1 MDLSTG
7 TKLLDGLNEAQQDAV
22 THRAGPVLIVAGA
35 GTGKTTVIARR
46 IAWLL
51 QEGLAKSDQILALTF
66 TDKAAGEMEERVDA
80 LLPYGSVDIWIS
92 TFHAFAERMLK
103 EYGLA
108 IGIPND
114 FRLLDETA
122 QWLLIREHLD
132 RFPLDYYRP
141 RGNPTKHI
149 RALLK
154 LFSRA
159 KDEEIRPHD
168 FLEYVKQMRLQADQ
182 AEFAD
187 DAIREAEEIANC
199 YHAYEQLLLEKEA
212 MDFGGLLVYFLELL
226 RTRPRILKHLQE
238 RFPYMLVDEFQDT
251 NWAQYELVKLLAG
264 ERKNLAV
271 VGDDDQSIY
280 KFRGASVSNILQ
292 FKKDFPES
300 REVVLT
306 RNYRSRQNI
315 LDLAYR
321 FIQNN
326 NPNRL
331 EAREHTGGVPLSK
344 KLVSAETGEGIVE
357 HLHFQT
363 SDEEVSG
370 VVEKIRELMA
380 SGRASSW
387 SDFVVLTRS
396 NDAAIPFANALQLH
410 GIPYQFLALRGLY
423 AKPVVLD
430 AINYLKLL
438 DNYHESTALF
448 RVLNAPFIK
457 LPNEDLI
464 RLTFEAQKKTESL
477 HSVAKRARGIAGM
490 GIESAAAI
498 ERLLAMVETHASLAR
513 RRPPSEVCIAFMK
526 DSGYLEL
533 LLPETKENREALGYL
548 EQFMHRIK
556 GYETRALDPRLADFM
571 RELSLEIDSGESGGL
586 AFDAETGPDMVRIMT
601 IHGAKGLEFPY
612 VFVVNMVEQ
621 RFPTIHRRDPI
632 ELPDA
637 LVKETLPEGDIH
649 LEEERRLCY
658 VAITRAKH
666 GIFFTSA
673 EDYGGARKKK
683 PSRFLTELGFTVGEP
698 RSARGHVPLGV
709 HERFASPPTPPAGA
723 PPPYQLPAQTSYTQ
737 FVAFETCPLQYKF
750 AHLLRIP
757 VLGKFQKSFGSTIHA
772 TLEEFMRRLRE
783 RTDAVQQSLFGVP
796 NKLANGES
804 HMAQSSTGSDF
815 PVTEKELL
823 EMYEKQWQGEWF
835 LSAQQKEEFWEKG
848 KEMLQ
853 KFYATTLAERPRPIL
868 LEEPF
873 KVKLGTS
880 VIKGKID
887 RVDLLSDSR
896 VEIIDYKTG
905 KKKEK
910 LEWNDKRQLLLYQI
924 AMEERGLIPERLT
937 YYYLE
942 DGVRLTFLGT
952 AEEKEKVKTELDA
965 FMADLRKGDFTPTP
979 GIWCGSCDFRDI
991 CEYRA

>member
-1 MDLSTG
+1 MAA
-7 TKLLDGLNEAQQDAV
+7 KLTDGLNEAQRDAV
-22 THRAGPVLIVAGA
+22 THRAGPILIIAGA
-35 GTGKTTVIARR
+35 GTGKTTVITRR

-66 TDKAAGEMEERVDA
+66 TDKAAGEMEERVDT

-159 KDEEIRPHD
+159 KDEEIRPND
-168 FLEYVKQMRLQADQ
+168 FLEYVKKMRLEADQ

-187 DAIREAEEIANC
+187 DMIREADEIANC

-226 RTRPRILKHLQE
+226 RTRPRILRHLQE
-238 RFPYMLVDEFQDT
+238 RFPYILVDEFQDT

-292 FKKDFPES
+292 FKKDFAES

-306 RNYRSRQNI
+306 QNYRSRQNI

-331 EAREHTGGVPLSK
+331 EARVSSSGGTALSK
-344 KLVSAETGEGIVE
+344 KLEAAETGEGIVE

-363 SDEEVSG
+363 SDEEVNG

-380 SGRASSW
+380 SGRAGSW
-387 SDFVVLTRS
+387 SDFAVLTRS
-396 NDAAIPFANALQLH
+396 NDAATPFAHAFQLH

-430 AINYLKLL
+430 AINYMKLL

-448 RVLNAPFIK
+448 RILNAPFVK

-477 HSVAKRARGIAGM
+477 HSVAKRASSIIGM
-490 GIESAAAI
+490 GSESAAALT
-498 ERLLAMVETHASLAR
+498 RLLAMIENHASLAR
-513 RRPPSEVCIAFMK
+513 SRPPSEVCLAFMK

-533 LLPETKENREALGYL
+533 LLPETKDNREALGYL
-548 EQFMHRIK
+548 QQFMQRIK
-556 GYETRALDPRLADFM
+556 SYETRALDPRLTDFM

-586 AFDAETGPDMVRIMT
+586 TFDAETGPDMVRLMT

-683 PSRFLTELGFTVGEP
+683 PSRFLAELGFEVREP
-698 RSARGHVPLGV
+698 RNSHG
-709 HERFASPPTPPAGA
+709 HERFASPPPKAVGA
-723 PPPYQLPAQTSYTQ
+723 MPSYQLPAQTSYTQ

-757 VLGKFQKSFGSTIHA
+757 VLGKFQKSFGSTIHT

-783 RTDAVQQSLFGVP
+783 RTDVVQQTLFGLSP
-796 NKLANGES
+796 
-804 HMAQSSTGSDF
+804 MAIGADGGLTVS
-815 PVTEKELL
+815 EKELL

-835 LSAQQKEEFWEKG
+835 LSAKQKDEFREKG
-848 KEMLQ
+848 KEMLK
-853 KFYATTLAERPRPIL
+853 KFYAQVLEERPRPIL

-873 KVKLGTS
+873 KVKLGAS

-887 RVDLLSDSR
+887 RVDRLGDKG

-905 KKKEK
+905 KTKEK
-910 LEWNDKRQLLLYQI
+910 LEWKDKRQLLLYQI
-924 AMEERGLIPERLT
+924 ALEERGFIPERLT
-937 YYYLE
+937 YYYL
-942 DGVRLTFLGT
+942 DGGARLSFLGT
-952 AEEKEKVKTELDA
+952 EEEKEKVKTELAA
-965 FMADLRKGDFTPTP
+965 FMENLKKGDFTPTP
-979 GIWCGSCDFRDI
+979 GMWCGSCDFRDI

>member
-1 MDLSTG
+1 MG
-7 TKLLDGLNEAQQDAV
+7 TKLIDGLNEAQRDAV
-22 THRAGPVLIVAGA
+22 THRAGPILIIAGA

-122 QWLLIREHLD
+122 QWLLIREHMD

-141 RGNPTKHI
+141 RGNPTKYI

-159 KDEEIRPHD
+159 KDEEIRPND
-168 FLEYVKQMRLQADQ
+168 FLEYVKKMRLEADQ
-182 AEFAD
+182 TEFAD

-199 YHAYEQLLLEKEA
+199 YHAYEQLLLEKET
-212 MDFGGLLVYFLELL
+212 MDFGGLMVYFLELL

-238 RFPYMLVDEFQDT
+238 RFPYILVDEFQDT

-264 ERKNLAV
+264 ERRNLAV

-292 FKKDFPES
+292 FKKDFSES

-331 EAREHTGGVPLSK
+331 EAHIATSGGAPLTK
-344 KLVSAETGEGIVE
+344 KLESAETGEGIVE

-363 SDEEVSG
+363 IDEEVRG
-370 VVEKIRELMA
+370 VVEKIRELMT

-387 SDFVVLTRS
+387 SDFAVLTRS
-396 NDAAIPFANALQLH
+396 NDAAIPFANAFQLH

-423 AKPVVLD
+423 TKPVVLD
-430 AINYLKLL
+430 VINYLKLL

-448 RVLNAPFIK
+448 RILNAPFVK
-457 LPNEDLI
+457 LPNEDLV

-477 HSVAKRARGIAGM
+477 HSVAKRASSIAGM
-490 GIESAAAI
+490 GIESTAAI
-498 ERLLAMVETHASLAR
+498 LRLLTMVETHASLAR
-513 RRPPSEVCIAFMK
+513 QRPPSEVCLAFMK

-548 EQFMHRIK
+548 EQFMRRIK
-556 GYETRALDPRLADFM
+556 SYETRAIDPRLSDFM

-666 GIFFTSA
+666 GIFFSSA

-683 PSRFLTELGFTVGEP
+683 PSRFLAELGFTVGEP
-698 RSARGHVPLGV
+698 QNTRARD
-709 HERFASPPTPPAGA
+709 RFASPTAPPAGTL
-723 PPPYQLPAQTSYTQ
+723 PPYKLPAQTSYTQ

-783 RTDAVQQSLFGVP
+783 RTDVVQQTLFGVSAAAP
-796 NKLANGES
+796 TDGGLAVS
-804 HMAQSSTGSDF
+804 
-815 PVTEKELL
+815 EKELF

-835 LSAQQKEEFWEKG
+835 LSAKQKDEFWEKG
-848 KEMLQ
+848 KEMLK
-853 KFYATTLAERPRPIL
+853 KFYATVLEERPRPLL

-873 KVKLGTS
+873 KVKLGAS

-887 RVDLLSDSR
+887 RVDRLGDKG

-910 LEWNDKRQLLLYQI
+910 LEWSDKRQLLLYQI

-942 DGVRLTFLGT
+942 DGARLTFLGT

-965 FMADLRKGDFTPTP
+965 FMEDLRKGDFTPTP

>member
-1 MDLSTG
+1 MSTI
-7 TKLLDGLNEAQQDAV
+7 LENLNEEQREAV
-22 THRAGPVLIVAGA
+22 AHGTGPLLIIAGA

-51 QEGLAKSDQILALTF
+51 QERLAKSDQILALTF
-66 TDKAAGEMEERVDA
+66 TDKAAGEMEERVDT

-159 KDEEIRPHD
+159 KDEEIRPND
-168 FLEYVKQMRLQADQ
+168 FLEYVKKLRLEADQ

-187 DAIREAEEIANC
+187 DVIREAEEVANC

-226 RTRPRILKHLQE
+226 RERPRILKHLQE
-238 RFPYMLVDEFQDT
+238 RFPYILVDEFQDT

-264 ERKNLAV
+264 ERRNLTV

-292 FKKDFPES
+292 FKKDFSES

-315 LDLAYR
+315 LDTAYR

-331 EAREHTGGVPLSK
+331 EARASSGGVPLSK

-363 SDEEVSG
+363 SDEEVGG

-380 SGRASSW
+380 SGRANSW

-396 NDAAIPFANALQLH
+396 NDAATPFANALQLH

-423 AKPVVLD
+423 TKPIVLD
-430 AINYLKLL
+430 VINYLKLL

-457 LPNEDLI
+457 LPNEDLV
-464 RLTFEAQKKTESL
+464 RLTFEAQKKSESL
-477 HSVAKRARGIAGM
+477 HSVAKRARGIGDM
-490 GIESAAAI
+490 GNESATAI

-533 LLPETKENREALGYL
+533 LLPETKENREALGHL
-548 EQFMHRIK
+548 EQFMQRIK
-556 GYETRALDPRLADFM
+556 SYETRAIDPRLAEFM
-571 RELSLEIDSGESGGL
+571 RELALEIDSGESGGL

-658 VAITRAKH
+658 VAITRAKY
-666 GIFFTSA
+666 GVFFTSA

-683 PSRFLTELGFTVGEP
+683 PSRFLAELGFTVGEP
-698 RSARGHVPLGV
+698 QNARGRV
-709 HERFASPPTPPAGA
+709 RFASPPERPPSAA
-723 PPPYQLPAQTSYTQ
+723 PPHGIPAQTSYTQ

-772 TLEEFMRRLRE
+772 TLEEFMRLLRT
-783 RTDAVQQSLFGVP
+783 RTDSVQQSLFGAEAANRQSP
-796 NKLANGES
+796 IANGGD
-804 HMAQSSTGSDF
+804 ANDF
-815 PVTEKELL
+815 PMSEKELM
-823 EMYEKQWQGEWF
+823 EIYEKQWQGEWF
-835 LSAQQKEEFWEKG
+835 LFAKQKEEFWEKG
-848 KEMLQ
+848 KEMLK
-853 KFYATTLAERPRPIL
+853 KFYGAVRDERPRPIL

-873 KVKLGTS
+873 RVKIGTT

-887 RVDLLSDSR
+887 RVDELPEKR

-905 KKKEK
+905 KNKEK
-910 LEWNDKRQLLLYQI
+910 LEWSDKRQLLLYQI
-924 AMEERGLIPERLT
+924 AMEERGYVPERLT
-937 YYYLE
+937 YYYL
-942 DGVRLTFLGT
+942 DGGARLSFLGT
-952 AEEKEKVKTELDA
+952 AEEKEKVKTELGA
-965 FMADLRKGDFTPTP
+965 FMEDLQKGDFSPTP
-979 GIWCGSCDFRDI
+979 GIWCNSCDFRDI
-991 CEYRA
+991 CEFRA